1 MEVLS
6 DLVLELAVHRVL
18 GESEAQVLADVTSY
32 GGIYIEETEGVGGL
46 REREREGHSL
56 AAHFSTSTSLPHY
69 HTLTLTLSDYLAF

>member
-32 GGIYIEETEGVGGL
+32 GGIYIEETDGVGGL
-46 REREREGHSL
+46 RERERD
-56 AAHFSTSTSLPHY
+56 TR
-69 HTLTLTLSDYLAF
+69 